1 MRAQHQSQE
10 DEAEVEETWQ
20 EWISSGNQR
29 SPFSTFPSNL
39 SGSLTFNQCVLHHPM
54 VSGGAAV
61 PQPLIKLF
69 QPGDIGSSRRSN
81 PEPLCVLLAAQHR
94 HQGRGEEGEGATHPR
109 RAAQDG
115 GGQGCLRRRHCPQKP
130 RHRPEE

>member
-1 MRAQHQSQE
+1 M
-10 DEAEVEETWQ
+10 EATWQ

-29 SPFSTFPSNL
+29 SLLPTFPPNL
-39 SGSLTFNQCVLHHPM
+39 SDSLTSLIFYILSDSLTFDQCLLHHPM

-61 PQPLIKLF
+61 PQSALKLF
-69 QPGDIGSSRRSN
+69 QPRDIGSSSRSD
-81 PEPLCVLLAAQHR
+81 PEPVCVLLAAQHR

-115 GGQGCLRRRHCPQKP
+115 GGQGRLCRRHCPQKP